1 MPFSSYVELQ
11 STVLDWLARPG
22 DPLVAPAVPDMIA
35 MFEEEARDRLQ
46 TRFAEKT
53 VQLSPTPGLDTIPL
67 PLDYGELRSIW
78 INTASGKQHF
88 QFHPPRNLDMNL
100 GLYAL
105 ANYPAA
111 YTIEGLNLRIVGTP
125 VAATT
130 DGEPAAGGS
139 GPEVTLTPAASS
151 TLYRDTRIVSTSFV
165 GLMPLTANAADALGS
180 VWVEPGTGTAVIH
193 HASSLNTDQTF
204 AVSLVNASGVESGGA
219 AGAINI
225 DYLSGIPPLSPDM
238 PSNWLLAEYPSAY
251 LFGTLA
257 FAAPYIGDDP
267 RIQLW
272 LSARES
278 AIERIR
284 LADRRAK
291 FPHGLMIQ
299 TDVRNP

>member
-1 MPFSSYVELQ
+1 MPFSSYAELQ

-35 MFEEEARDRLQ
+35 MAEEEFRDRLQ
-46 TRFAEKT
+46 TRWTEKT
-53 VQLSPTPGLDTIPL
+53 AQLSPIPGNDTIPL

-88 QFHPPRNLDMNL
+88 QYQTPRNLDMNL
-100 GLYAL
+100 GLFAL

-111 YTIEGLNLRIVGTP
+111 YTIEGLCLRIVGTP

-130 DGEPAAGGS
+130 EGET
-139 GPEVTLTPAASS
+139 GPLVTLTPGAAA
-151 TLYRDTRIVSTSFV
+151 TLYQDVLIIPTSFV
-165 GLMPLTANAADALGS
+165 GLMPQTANAADALSS

-193 HASSLNTDQTF
+193 HASSPNTDQTF
-204 AVSLVNASGVESGGA
+204 AVTVSNTVSPTQVPGV
-219 AGAINI
+219 INI
-225 DYLSGIPPLSPDM
+225 DYLSGIPPLSLEAPT
-238 PSNWLLAEYPSAY
+238 NWLLTEYPSAY
-251 LFGTLA
+251 LWGTLSY
-257 FAAPYIGDDP
+257 AAPYIGDDP
-267 RIQLW
+267 RVQLW

-278 AIERIR
+278 TIERIR
-284 LADRRAK
+284 LADRRAR

>member
-1 MPFSSYVELQ
+1 MPFDSYEQLQ

-22 DPLVAPAVPDMIA
+22 DPLVAPAVPDMVA

-46 TRFAEKT
+46 TRFTEKT
-53 VQLSPTPGLDTIPL
+53 ARLSPTPGLDTIPL
-67 PLDYGELRSIW
+67 PLDYGQLRSIW
-78 INTASGKQHF
+78 VDTANGKQHF
-88 QFHPPRNLDMNL
+88 QYHPPRNLDMNL
-100 GLYAL
+100 GLFAL
-105 ANYPAA
+105 ANYPVA

-130 DGEPAAGGS
+130 DGETAVGGS
-139 GPEVTLTPAASS
+139 GPEVTLTPAASA
-151 TLYRDTRIVSTSFV
+151 TLYTDTRIIPGSFV

-193 HASSLNTDQTF
+193 HASSPNTDQTF
-204 AVSLVNASGVESGGA
+204 AVSLINASGVESGPV

-225 DYLSGIPPLSPDM
+225 DYLSGLPPLSLAA
-238 PSNWLLAEYPSAY
+238 PSNWLLVEYPSAY
-251 LFGTLA
+251 LWGTLSY
-257 FAAPYIGDDP
+257 AAPYIGDDP
-267 RIQLW
+267 RLQMW
-272 LSARES
+272 LGAREA

>member
-1 MPFSSYVELQ
+1 MPFDSYANLQ

-46 TRFAEKT
+46 TRFTEKT
-53 VQLSPTPGLDTIPL
+53 AQLSPVAGLDTIPL

-78 INTASGKQHF
+78 VNTAAGKRHF
-88 QFHPPRNLDMNL
+88 QYQTPRNLDFNL
-100 GLYAL
+100 RLYYL
-105 ANYPAA
+105 DNYPAA
-111 YTIEGLNLRIVGTP
+111 FTIEGLNLRIVGTP
-125 VAATT
+125 VAAASTPT
-130 DGEPAAGGS
+130 GEVGA
-139 GPEVTLTPAASS
+139 PEVTLTPGAAA
-151 TLYRDTRIVSTSFV
+151 TLYQDARIVPGSFV
-165 GLMPLTANAADALGS
+165 GLMPQTANAADALSS

-193 HASSLNTDQTF
+193 HASSPNTDQTF
-204 AVSLVNASGVESGGA
+204 AISLVNAVDAAQVPGV
-219 AGAINI
+219 INI
-225 DYLSGIPPLSPDM
+225 DYVSGIPPLGTAAPT
-238 PSNWLLAEYPSAY
+238 NWLLTQYPSAY
-251 LFGTLA
+251 LWGTLS

-267 RIQLW
+267 RLQLW
-272 LSARES
+272 LGAREA